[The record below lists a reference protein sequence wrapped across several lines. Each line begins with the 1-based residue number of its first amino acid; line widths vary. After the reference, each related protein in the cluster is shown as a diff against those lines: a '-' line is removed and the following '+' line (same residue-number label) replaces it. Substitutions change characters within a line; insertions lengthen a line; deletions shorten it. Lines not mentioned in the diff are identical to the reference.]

1 MSCYIGSTFEGAPEL
16 DSKIIDT
23 AAQVT
28 SYVCPIVYGKIS
40 VYTHTVY
47 FLYPK
52 CPSCHKKICFMVIK
66 YSGSI
71 AVHLGKKADEQATHR
86 WSLFVRGPNHED
98 LSCFVEKVAFTLHPS
113 FPEPVRGTVFS
124 ICLFID
130 LWCCVFE
137 PFLSCIN
144 RGVQSTIRSN

>member
-1 MSCYIGSTFEGAPEL
+1 MFAPSFMVQCAFYIQNAHLVKLVNF
-16 DSKIIDT
+16 
-23 AAQVT
+23 
-28 SYVCPIVYGKIS
+28 
-40 VYTHTVY
+40 
-47 FLYPK
+47 FF
-52 CPSCHKKICFMVIK
+52 CFMIIK

-130 LWCCVFE
+130 LWCCVF
-137 PFLSCIN
+137 
-144 RGVQSTIRSN
+144 